1 MNNIYPPWW
10 DTDLT
15 IYNKY
20 EDPQTHVVVW
30 FRTLVTGAYWK
41 YIGNKVTVNNV
52 VLETNDTI
60 CRIRKDDRFLPK
72 HLWINQPNDEMG
84 NYFTLGVGD
93 IIVKGDV
100 ADEINEYSAGSRST
114 DLQKRYKAL
123 QGCIQVQETAINTGS
138 FRCSEHYFVRGI

>member
-1 MNNIYPPWW
+1 MNNVYPPWW

-20 EDPQTHVVVW
+20 EDPQTHVVIW
-30 FRTLVTGAYWK
+30 FRTLVEGAYWK
-41 YIGNKVTVNNV
+41 YIGNKVTVNDV
-52 VLETNDTI
+52 VLETNDTV
-60 CRIRKDDRFLPK
+60 CRIRKDDRFMAK

-93 IIVKGDV
+93 IIVKGNV
-100 ADEINEYSAGSRST
+100 SDEINEYVAGSRSS

-138 FRCSEHYFVRGI
+138 SRCCEHYFVRGI

>member
-30 FRTLVTGAYWK
+30 FRTVVTNAYWK
-41 YIGNKVTVNNV
+41 YIGNKVTIAKTT
-52 VLETNDTI
+52 LETDDTI
-60 CRIRKDDRFLPK
+60 CRIRKDERFLPR
-72 HLWINQPNDEMG
+72 HLWINQPNDKMG
-84 NYFTLGVGD
+84 DYFTLGVGD
-93 IIVKGDV
+93 IIVKGTITDTI
-100 ADEINEYSAGSRST
+100 DEYTAGSRST

-123 QGCIQVQETAINTGS
+123 QGCIQIKEVAINTGS
-138 FRCSEHYFVRGI
+138 SRCCEHYYVKGV